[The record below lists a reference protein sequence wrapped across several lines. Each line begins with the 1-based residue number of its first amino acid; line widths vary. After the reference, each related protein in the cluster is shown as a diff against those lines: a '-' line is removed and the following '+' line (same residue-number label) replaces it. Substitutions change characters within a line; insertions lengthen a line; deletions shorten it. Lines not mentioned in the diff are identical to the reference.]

1 MKFKSNVKDLNRG
14 PNRKVKAKM
23 TKIIAAASIAV
34 MAMTCA
40 GIKSGGAQ
48 AAQAVPQAVTYTLLK
63 GNYSFGSPVND
74 DGDYPFAG
82 TFTFD
87 GKGHVSG
94 VMSLNDDGNVCDG
107 MSLNG
112 TYTVNPG
119 VASGSAVMSLTSV
132 NTGNCGL
139 AGNGDTLPVVLYIAS
154 GGNVIY
160 FAEMD
165 TEGAGYFS
173 DDFAFF
179 DATATHY

>member
-1 MKFKSNVKDLNRG
+1 MKKTI
-14 PNRKVKAKM
+14 M
-23 TKIIAAASIAV
+23 TAAIALLASAFGGV
-34 MAMTCA
+34 CPTPALA
-40 GIKSGGAQ
+40 G
-48 AAQAVPQAVTYTLLK
+48 QAVSQAVTYTLLK

-94 VMSLNDDGNVCDG
+94 VMSLNNDGTVCDG
-107 MSLNG
+107 MTLIG
-112 TYTVNPG
+112 TYSVNPG
-119 VASGSAVMSLTSV
+119 LASGSAQMSLTSV
-132 NTGNCGL
+132 NTGGCAL

-165 TEGAGYFS
+165 EETSGYFS
-173 DDFAFF
+173 NDFAFF
-179 DATATHY
+179 GATATHY